1 MLVTEKQEI
10 LAHDRC
16 MRSGGRTKFLENNE
30 SCPLCTHTRAWSL
43 QIFRKVKN

>member
-16 MRSGGRTKFLENNE
+16 MRSGGRIKVLENN
-30 SCPLCTHTRAWSL
+30 
-43 QIFRKVKN
+43 